1 MRLVCLGARR
11 EDPEKRKE
19 CLEDVGI
26 EPTAFRMQSGRST
39 TELNSQVQCNGNRRH
54 PAHTLGLIYLRQA
67 GSAIRAP

>member
-39 TELNSQVQCNGNRRH
+39 TELNSQVQCNGNRRIE
-54 PAHTLGLIYLRQA
+54 LGLICLRQA
-67 GSAIRAP
+67 SSAP